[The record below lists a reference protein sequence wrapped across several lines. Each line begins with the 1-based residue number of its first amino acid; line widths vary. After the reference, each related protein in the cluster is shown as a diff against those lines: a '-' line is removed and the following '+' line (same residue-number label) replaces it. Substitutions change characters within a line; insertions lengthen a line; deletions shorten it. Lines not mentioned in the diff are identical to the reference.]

1 MTLDE
6 AAVVKEASETICDV
20 IQYMNDVMHQR
31 FVVSYD
37 VCIYRH
43 CLLSLLYSSLLV
55 ALPQAAAYMLHSV
68 CMFVHLSRA
77 CASGKVGELRTSW
90 KVQELKTSGK
100 VRELR
105 TSGGK
110 SGNFVGVQRKIA

>member
-55 ALPQAAAYMLHSV
+55 ALPALRRLLICYILSV
-68 CMFVHLSRA
+68 CLSISPVPVH
-77 CASGKVGELRTSW
+77 
-90 KVQELKTSGK
+90 QE
-100 VRELR
+100 
-105 TSGGK
+105 K
-110 SGNFVGVQRKIA
+110 SGN